1 MAYARSSVRSRLVPR
16 RGKFLMRLSFSLA
29 AFAAATGLPGPAAA
43 SELWPQTKLRLTVI
57 HWMPMSGS
65 YERWDAFSGEF
76 VVSEV
81 GAIPLPVIG
90 SVSTAG
96 KSNDQLAGEI
106 AAALKGKLGL
116 VTAPETSIEVIA
128 YPSIYVVGAVSAPGA
143 FNYQPG
149 MNVLQAF
156 ALGGGIKVEQNGT
169 SADRLRLVAE
179 LRSLEDE
186 MLRGRAR
193 IARLSAE
200 IGGSAEI
207 VFPREVTDS
216 PDADRAGAAMN
227 EEQTILEARAREQE
241 RQAKSLGELIGLL
254 DLEIETL
261 TTRMSDIEKAIAS
274 AEKELAGVES
284 LVAKGLATMS
294 RQSDLE
300 RRVADLRFDRLTQ
313 TTAILRAQQA
323 RSQADRETAQL
334 EDARVTELALDLQ
347 EERSKLDQLLLRQV
361 TAQRLM
367 LDMDVAP
374 ASVGDQMVQPGYTIV
389 RQSAQGAEELPAD
402 ETTPLLPGDVLKV
415 VRAVPG
421 ASSTHPTAA
430 MHNTELA
437 DRQDR

>member
-1 MAYARSSVRSRLVPR
+1 
-16 RGKFLMRLSFSLA
+16 MRLSFSLA
-29 AFAAATGLPGPAAA
+29 AFAVATGLPGPAAA

-76 VVSEV
+76 VVSEE

-90 SVSTAG
+90 LVSTAG

-347 EERSKLDQLLLRQV
+347 EERSKLEQLLLRQV

>member
-1 MAYARSSVRSRLVPR
+1 
-16 RGKFLMRLSFSLA
+16 MRLSFSLA

-76 VVSEV
+76 VVSEE

-90 SVSTAG
+90 LVSTAG

-149 MNVLQAF
+149 MTVLQAF

-207 VFPREVTDS
+207 VFPREVTHS
-216 PDADRAGAAMN
+216 PDADLAGAAMN

-347 EERSKLDQLLLRQV
+347 EERSKLEQLLLRQV

>member
-1 MAYARSSVRSRLVPR
+1 
-16 RGKFLMRLSFSLA
+16 MRLSFSLA
-29 AFAAATGLPGPAAA
+29 AFAVATGLPGPAAA

-76 VVSEV
+76 VVSEE

-90 SVSTAG
+90 LVSTAG

-149 MNVLQAF
+149 MTVLQAF

-347 EERSKLDQLLLRQV
+347 EERSKLEQLLLRQV

-389 RQSAQGAEELPAD
+389 RQSAQGAEDLPAD

-415 VRAVPG
+415 VRAVPA
-421 ASSTHPTAA
+421 ASSTPAVAA
-430 MHNTELA
+430 QKTDIA
-437 DRQDR
+437 DSQGR

>member
-1 MAYARSSVRSRLVPR
+1 
-16 RGKFLMRLSFSLA
+16 MRLSFSLA

-43 SELWPQTKLRLTVI
+43 IELWPQTKLRLTVI

-76 VVSEV
+76 VVSEE

-90 SVSTAG
+90 LVSTAG

-149 MNVLQAF
+149 MTVLQAF

-347 EERSKLDQLLLRQV
+347 EERSKLEQLLLRQV